1 MSSAFDMEVVE
12 DFFYEVQAKMVLEG
26 GGEIDIGGNAS
37 AEGGGEEDEDA
48 PTPVVDVVASGR
60 LQETNFGKKDFVAVF
75 KGWIKVRLTRCPCP
89 LPFPPRGNPPKP
101 PGICISTG

>member
-1 MSSAFDMEVVE
+1 MEVVE

-75 KGWIKVRLTRCPCP
+75 KGWIKVRLTHFTSPTSRSPP
-89 LPFPPRGNPPKP
+89 QKTKPFLLPGSPRMY
-101 PGICISTG
+101 SW